1 MKITKKIITISVAGM
16 LSASIIATAVFVG
29 LQKPPASTVESE
41 NEYSQ
46 TDFALEIPSSISTE
60 TKSNPIAD
68 QDTESKIWLDVGGNT
83 KDSNSNMTKNPTISN
98 DGTTQGTKSLPS
110 TDNQTVTD
118 NPSANTPAKG
128 SGGSVVGVTPV
139 ERPDEPVPPSGAKP
153 QATDWISI
161 NSNIPAELYSYDYTV
176 VDQSDLLTGKQL
188 EYRGFRDWEKAAE
201 AAVGA
206 LTTYY
211 TVDYNNI
218 GSTIPADKAPY
229 LRSLVYWVGESAETD
244 ICDYMQSV
252 KDNKVISRA
261 SVITDG
267 SLIYNNGVR
276 LIRARVFVTFES
288 GASVYGLENDV
299 KYYKDVEVSVY
310 ASTGEDRY
318 GYGEGAA
325 FNALLFSDNCFN
337 TLCDFKIE

>member
-1 MKITKKIITISVAGM
+1 MG
-16 LSASIIATAVFVG
+16 SIIATAVFVG
-29 LQKPPASTVESE
+29 LQKPPNSTVESE
-41 NEYSQ
+41 RDYSP
-46 TDFALEIPSSISTE
+46 TDFVLEVPSSIPNE
-60 TKSNPIAD
+60 TTNKPIE
-68 QDTESKIWLDVGGNT
+68 QGNTNSEIRIGISENT
-83 KDSNSNMTKNPTISN
+83 KDSNSNVTINPTVSN
-98 DGTTQGTKSLPS
+98 DGTTQGTKTPS
-110 TDNQTVTD
+110 SIDNQTVTD
-118 NPSANTPAKG
+118 NPSANTPTKG
-128 SGGSVVGVTPV
+128 SGGSIVGVTPV
-139 ERPDEPVPPSGAKP
+139 ERSDEPVAPSGTKP

-161 NSNIPAELYSYDYTV
+161 NSNIPAELYTYDYTV
-176 VDQSDLLTGKQL
+176 VDQADLLTGKQL
-188 EYRGFRDWEKAAE
+188 EYRGFRDWEKAAD

-252 KDNKVISRA
+252 KDNNIISRA

-288 GASVYGLENDV
+288 GASAYGLENNV

-318 GYGEGAA
+318 GYGEGAD

-337 TLCDFKIE
+337 TLCDFKRE